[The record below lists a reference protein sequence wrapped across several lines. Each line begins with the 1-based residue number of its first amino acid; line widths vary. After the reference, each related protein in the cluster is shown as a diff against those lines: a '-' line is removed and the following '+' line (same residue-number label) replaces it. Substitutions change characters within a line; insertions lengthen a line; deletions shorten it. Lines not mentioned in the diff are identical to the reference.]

1 MCAGCGQAQAGLL
14 SGSCDGGCDSDLLEG
29 GRGRR
34 RRAGAPRRPE
44 RPAALLPFSS
54 AVRGRLFHP
63 LESSPSEAS
72 LPAPSTPP
80 RPSLLRLHRTVQ
92 LQRGAPVP
100 LSSQREGPFPSG
112 VWLCFR
118 SCCFV
123 SSLREESIAWV
134 HSTTRFWSA
143 TDGLS
148 DCGVVL
154 ACSLPSVMAGPSS
167 KCTMPLES

>member
-14 SGSCDGGCDSDLLEG
+14 SGSCDGGCDSDVLEG

-34 RRAGAPRRPE
+34 PPCCQSARPPCCLSPRLSAGASFTLWNLPPQRPPSRRRP
-44 RPAALLPFSS
+44 
-54 AVRGRLFHP
+54 
-63 LESSPSEAS
+63 
-72 LPAPSTPP
+72 PP
-80 RPSLLRLHRTVQ
+80 RPSLLRLHRRVQ

-148 DCGVVL
+148 DWGVVL